1 MPTCYSPVRH
11 SSPTEAGSAFDL
23 HVLSTPPAFV
33 LSQDQTLRR
42 CLNQAENRE
51 LDALDINQPKE
62 THKGVHYMALTFGTL
77 LSSQG
82 ADALVVQ
89 PFRPSFE
96 AVSPM
101 YTALRSGQTSGAC
114 PAVDQAGGPVR
125 SRSVQRERYT
135 TLEAPC
141 TGVRGGAV
149 LLSSALSPG
158 PAMSLGAAGKPLVR
172 GRVVERRPH
181 RLPSRRSRPASHG
194 GRGSRRSGIT
204 EVADEALPSSRWRG
218 GAGHPRRLSRR
229 IRAPRRGAGGGWPAA
244 GAATS
249 RRGRTTRPPRR
260 HFRLQPRSPSQRR
273 TGVTRRRG
281 DGTARSPGGPRAW
294 SSSGRSAP
302 RCAGRSPP

>member
-1 MPTCYSPVRH
+1 
-11 SSPTEAGSAFDL
+11 
-23 HVLSTPPAFV
+23 
-33 LSQDQTLRR
+33 
-42 CLNQAENRE
+42 
-51 LDALDINQPKE
+51 
-62 THKGVHYMALTFGTL
+62 MALTFGTL

-158 PAMSLGAAGKPLVR
+158 PAMSLAAAGKPLVR

-194 GRGSRRSGIT
+194 GRGSRRSWMRHCRRP
-204 EVADEALPSSRWRG
+204 AG
-218 GAGHPRRLSRR
+218 GA
-229 IRAPRRGAGGGWPAA
+229 APDTLAGSPAASALLVVEPGAGG
-244 GAATS
+244 
-249 RRGRTTRPPRR
+249 RPLGPRR
-260 HFRLQPRSPSQRR
+260 PDGGARPGPLVGLSCPLPSWL
-273 TGVTRRRG
+273 
-281 DGTARSPGGPRAW
+281 PN
-294 SSSGRSAP
+294 RSA
-302 RCAGRSPP
+302 GRP